1 MATAAAQPVF
11 SQEQLDTWFKK
22 SWYPSERQESY
33 EITEIEG
40 EIPKDL
46 HGTLYRNGPSQR
58 IMPPTG
64 YESLHLFDGDALVH
78 GFRFDDGKAHYT
90 GRFVE
95 SESYLIEQEAGEMV
109 LGTVNVRIDD
119 PTDKVF
125 LREQHNTNI
134 VHHGGKLMALVE
146 NSWPFQ
152 LDERTLESIGKT
164 DFGVEQLGM
173 SVTAH
178 PKIDGKTGQMIIH
191 GYQPFEPYVQLY
203 IVEPDGKASLAETLD
218 IPYATMMHDIAI
230 TENYVIIVLA
240 PAMIDGENLV
250 AGTKPFAECLSW
262 EPERGLKFGIRKRE
276 PGAKLQWFD
285 APTPGFIFHPGNA
298 YERDGKIIMDTCTYL
313 NPQGLFDTLRTWRS
327 GGFSDRWYANPFSYE
342 FDLETGKCGETRL
355 DSLPA
360 EFPRLDDRLV
370 GYPNRYGYALMGESE
385 EGIGAGWLNTVRYD
399 RTGGP
404 NQVHAWGDGRYAS
417 EPVFAARDADSAEDE
432 GYVLCTVY
440 DGPTDR
446 SYVAILDARNVDAKP
461 LAKAYLKH
469 RIPQGF
475 HGNFAPGVV

>member
-178 PKIDGKTGQMIIH
+178 PKIDPQTGDWHSFSTNLQSGEISYSVLSQ
-191 GYQPFEPYVQLY
+191 GQLRFYQKIADAKPALAFVHDGFLTPNYAIFPDLSLRFDPGQLFKEHASAFY
-203 IVEPDGKASLAETLD
+203 YDPDYGMRFGVVSRDA
-218 IPYATMMHDIAI
+218 
-230 TENYVIIVLA
+230 
-240 PAMIDGENLV
+240 GESADV
-250 AGTKPFAECLSW
+250 
-262 EPERGLKFGIRKRE
+262 R
-276 PGAKLQWFD
+276 WFD
-285 APTPGFIFHPGNA
+285 AGMHGHIWHTVNGCSPTPIRAG
-298 YERDGKIIMDTCTYL
+298 
-313 NPQGLFDTLRTWRS
+313 
-327 GGFSDRWYANPFSYE
+327 
-342 FDLETGKCGETRL
+342 TGKAPRAFCNAWRL
-355 DSLPA
+355 RA
-360 EFPRLDDRLV
+360 W
-370 GYPNRYGYALMGESE
+370 
-385 EGIGAGWLNTVRYD
+385 AGSRSRCLCLHRR
-399 RTGGP
+399 RTGRLWP
-404 NQVHAWGDGRYAS
+404 HRHRYRWRAERTSPGRETS
-417 EPVFAARDADSAEDE
+417 TR
-432 GYVLCTVY
+432 
-440 DGPTDR
+440 
-446 SYVAILDARNVDAKP
+446 
-461 LAKAYLKH
+461 
-469 RIPQGF
+469 
-475 HGNFAPGVV
+475 